1 LHQLSV
7 WTFWNADR
15 MREKMDVTEN
25 DQTSWVRNLTLT
37 VRQDDTDLD
46 ISELMR

>member
-1 LHQLSV
+1 
-7 WTFWNADR
+7 
-15 MREKMDVTEN
+15 MREKMDVAEN
-25 DQTSWVRNLTLT
+25 DQTIWVRSLTLT

>member
-1 LHQLSV
+1 
-7 WTFWNADR
+7 

-25 DQTSWVRNLTLT
+25 DQTTWVRSLTLT
-37 VRQDDTDLD
+37 VRQDNTDLD

>member
-1 LHQLSV
+1 
-7 WTFWNADR
+7 

-25 DQTSWVRNLTLT
+25 DQTSWVRCLTLT
-37 VRQDDTDLD
+37 IRQDDTDLD